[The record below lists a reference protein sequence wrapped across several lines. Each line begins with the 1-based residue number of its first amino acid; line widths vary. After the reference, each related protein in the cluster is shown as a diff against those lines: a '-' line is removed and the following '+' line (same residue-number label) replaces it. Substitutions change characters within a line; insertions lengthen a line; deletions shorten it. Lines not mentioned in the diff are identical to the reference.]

1 MNWKRKYLSFALVT
15 ILCISGVLTGCNK
28 EEAKPKT
35 TEKSDATT
43 VSEQIAVVN
52 EDTGVEYPSGT
63 VNYSDEF
70 IGTLNDDVY
79 VVTSSVEAEEGL
91 KDGTFAGLLIFP
103 ENLSYSILNI
113 NYGNPQ
119 KIELGY
125 SISEVADKEISDEA
139 HNRIIN
145 SYQKFNDRLSYAY
158 INALMEEIENGQNEV
173 GKIFGNDAGILE
185 AAEKFSNGEYD
196 SEYKN
201 PDLPNNTLDYSE
213 HNTDDYR
220 DKGINYANEVEDLY
234 GDAYKSAYDEQTKVQ
249 GNIPDGQS
257 VKKAADRMIE
267 LHSMVQS
274 YNSELTSFAD
284 NELAPYNQIV
294 EDYIRSVKTYMDTV
308 EGYIAQV
315 EGYKNLVDAN
325 IGELDP
331 SVKTDIYNAGATI
344 ISAGNNIKSDAVKPD
359 SGKAQD
365 VPAFSPGAGIVLP
378 AEADFST
385 ALSNFEAKTS
395 ALYTATKNLSE
406 NLKPENMINT
416 AMTGSDPKQTYKQ
429 KVEEKKRNFS
439 DTATETT
446 KRFNEIQRGNIE
458 KLTDSY
464 EKNNKYMTDTVDAL
478 NKKSE
483 TDREE
488 LKKGIESFFRTAKG
502 NSADT
507 KRRLEAFRNMLS
519 RAKVDG
525 RISSSVME
533 FLIQPIQ
540 LEEYISN

>member
-15 ILCISGVLTGCNK
+15 ILCISGVLSGCNK

-70 IGTLNDDVY
+70 IRTLNDDVY
-79 VVTSSVEAEEGL
+79 VVTSSAEAEEGL

-125 SISEVADKEISDEA
+125 SISEVADKELSDET
-139 HNRIIN
+139 HKRIIN

-158 INALMEEIENGQNEV
+158 INALMEEIEQGQNEV
-173 GKIFGNDAGILE
+173 AKIFGNDAGILA
-185 AAEKFSNGEYD
+185 AAEKFSDGDYD

-220 DKGINYANEVEDLY
+220 DKGIKYANDVGELY
-234 GDAYKSAYDEQTKVQ
+234 SNAYTQAYDEETKVQ
-249 GNIPDGQS
+249 GNIPNIKDVTDAANDLKEKYELVQNY
-257 VKKAADRMIE
+257 KAE
-267 LHSMVQS
+267 L
-274 YNSELTSFAD
+274 EDFTTKDLK
-284 NELAPYNQIV
+284 PYETPV
-294 EDYIRSVKTYMDTV
+294 GDYVAAVNTYIGVV
-308 EGYIAQV
+308 EGYIGNVNGYV
-315 EGYKNLVDAN
+315 EYVDQNTAGLDSAVKSALEEKGAN
-325 IGELDP
+325 I
-331 SVKTDIYNAGATI
+331 TD
-344 ISAGNNIKSDAVKPD
+344 AGNTILSEDKPNGQAIKDDFPNFNPQTILPSDSDFTASLGEFNGKTKDLYD
-359 SGKAQD
+359 S
-365 VPAFSPGAGIVLP
+365 VESL
-378 AEADFST
+378 T
-385 ALSNFEAKTS
+385 
-395 ALYTATKNLSE
+395 E
-406 NLKPENMINT
+406 NLKPENMLNK
-416 AMTGSDPKQTYKQ
+416 AMTTGDSNQSYKQ
-429 KVEEKKRNFS
+429 KIDEKKSNFS
-439 DTATETT
+439 STASETT
-446 KRFNEIQRGNIE
+446 KKFNEIQRDNIE
-458 KLTDSY
+458 KLTSSY
-464 EKNNKYMTDTVDAL
+464 EKNNKYMTDTVEAL

-483 TDREE
+483 KDQET
-488 LKKGIESFFRTAKG
+488 LKNAIGDFIKTAKG

-507 KRRLEAFRNMLS
+507 KRRLEDFRNMLS
-519 RAKVDG
+519 NAKVDG
-525 RISSSVME
+525 RVSSAVME

-540 LEEYISN
+540 LEEYITN